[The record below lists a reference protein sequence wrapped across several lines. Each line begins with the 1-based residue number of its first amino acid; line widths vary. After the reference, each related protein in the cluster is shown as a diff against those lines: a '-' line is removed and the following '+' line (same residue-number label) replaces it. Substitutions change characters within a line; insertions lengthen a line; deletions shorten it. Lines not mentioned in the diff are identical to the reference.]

1 MDDTWNDMPALQSTR
16 ETQAQAVIDRTAR
29 LGGVPQVVSMNSFP
43 SFKWGA
49 SDVADHSWIP
59 ADGTSLNDVRGAPQ
73 QYAEDD
79 AGSIHPVRDASNQ
92 ERWIFHGMHAYP
104 PPPLQPYQMPA
115 SPVLPP
121 SCSGGGAPN
130 IDFPDSGFPG
140 MARGYGGA
148 RGATS
153 TQGAAGTPPAGSTFT
168 AEEGSRSRQAASE
181 SCRAEYGAS
190 PQGPPQRHQHVGA
203 SHQQQVGARAPTP
216 SQGETG
222 TPPAERTFTAED
234 GSGGRPAASETGR
247 AAYGTSPQGPPQFH
261 QGVGGPHQQ
270 HGWSSYSVGKGG
282 YERRTRGAR
291 GSGSPSVVGSRTA
304 DEAVHVA
311 TSRTGGLDV
320 SEVPK
325 GFPRGPFPVDAAG
338 LKAQVAA
345 YTEAADC
352 PMGGGFNVCLI
363 RPMKNADGFVYR
375 RSLGCTHRSGARSG
389 YNCNWEATYEWSTEG
404 WVLVQYHRHRHVEVS
419 PTQDPQ
425 VTSKTTSIPLN
436 HHNHELMESMT
447 QVRAQYGGQCR
458 LPLDLVPIG
467 EMMSKAGCSTA
478 LIKMVFDDYAE
489 EHGLDRTLYSYDYV
503 ARVFNRVDR
512 SVADLDLDGL
522 SQHLK
527 EREEELGLNYELHLD
542 PSGNLDMCFA
552 QLADAMKDWARG
564 GNSNILLFDPTAGT
578 NRLGMK
584 LCMFVTV
591 SPTGKTTTAA
601 LALIRRENRH
611 SFEWC
616 LRSFAKA
623 FRTPPSLFITDSD
636 DEIAAA
642 VDIVSSPRD
651 VWTGVVHN
659 LCVFHISKNLHGHLR
674 KLFGANMKG
683 WHELMNR
690 FWRIAKESDISSRE
704 SFDADW
710 ESMCAFVTHTA
721 TVSEKLEHEMDWLQT
736 RLYVRRHKWAA
747 RWVFGQFTA
756 GCHSTQR
763 AESNQAAKKASLRK
777 NSSVSALMTHIER
790 ENVAG
795 RDKAAIS
802 EEVLRMRQSISGGA
816 SIAVVRSL
824 MRTLTPYAFKLVLQ
838 QAAQAVFY
846 TSKVC
851 DDFESEEDSI
861 HRIVFEGCDVH
872 NHQFIV
878 TRTGNTDVD
887 TLHFGEGSELPSS
900 FDAPSDFGLSETRSH
915 RWTTL
920 KWCSC
925 QFSVAFGGLPCRHI
939 LYLCM
944 TQEVQEY
951 PTDVIQ

>member
-1 MDDTWNDMPALQSTR
+1 
-16 ETQAQAVIDRTAR
+16 
-29 LGGVPQVVSMNSFP
+29 
-43 SFKWGA
+43 
-49 SDVADHSWIP
+49 
-59 ADGTSLNDVRGAPQ
+59 
-73 QYAEDD
+73 
-79 AGSIHPVRDASNQ
+79 
-92 ERWIFHGMHAYP
+92 
-104 PPPLQPYQMPA
+104 
-115 SPVLPP
+115 
-121 SCSGGGAPN
+121 
-130 IDFPDSGFPG
+130 
-140 MARGYGGA
+140 
-148 RGATS
+148 
-153 TQGAAGTPPAGSTFT
+153 
-168 AEEGSRSRQAASE
+168 
-181 SCRAEYGAS
+181 
-190 PQGPPQRHQHVGA
+190 
-203 SHQQQVGARAPTP
+203 
-216 SQGETG
+216 
-222 TPPAERTFTAED
+222 
-234 GSGGRPAASETGR
+234 
-247 AAYGTSPQGPPQFH
+247 
-261 QGVGGPHQQ
+261 
-270 HGWSSYSVGKGG
+270 
-282 YERRTRGAR
+282 
-291 GSGSPSVVGSRTA
+291 
-304 DEAVHVA
+304 
-311 TSRTGGLDV
+311 
-320 SEVPK
+320 
-325 GFPRGPFPVDAAG
+325 
-338 LKAQVAA
+338 
-345 YTEAADC
+345 
-352 PMGGGFNVCLI
+352 
-363 RPMKNADGFVYR
+363 
-375 RSLGCTHRSGARSG
+375 
-389 YNCNWEATYEWSTEG
+389 
-404 WVLVQYHRHRHVEVS
+404 
-419 PTQDPQ
+419 
-425 VTSKTTSIPLN
+425 
-436 HHNHELMESMT
+436 
-447 QVRAQYGGQCR
+447 
-458 LPLDLVPIG
+458 
-467 EMMSKAGCSTA
+467 MMSKAGCSTA

-887 TLHFGEGSELPSS
+887 TLHFGEGGELPSS

-951 PTDVIQ
+951 PTDDIHPTYLNLSDDDVLSMTRRLYATPAPPNVRPFAPGVAPRRLSRVERFKLLMNEFQPICELGCDASVVKFEGLVDLLRSTWKEVSGSNLNPVSFLPSNCPRVHRDSVDDVQSRPSPAMDPNPQSSPTDEKSIVSGSEWE